1 MTVKLTIQNRQAA
14 VSVVPTASSL
24 IIRALKE
31 PPRDRKKEK
40 NIKHNKSVSLDEI
53 IDIARTMR
61 FKSFSKS
68 LQGVVLEILG
78 TAFSVGC
85 QVDGKSPKAV
95 QEAIHAGEIDSTFK
109 SRIEAPVP
117 CLWRLARCWAGTGTE
132 MPMMLT
138 RRYSSGRVKRQPP
151 EGLVWGIWHVV
162 RSSGLALTMLAR
174 LRQINSMKRSWPR
187 LCLMACCW
195 RFVDLPRNP
204 PQMRLKSPS
213 PSPMLHLAFTRT
225 RPISPWS
232 CSVHFTLPR
241 KIKSSSNYSPRL
253 PLASAVEV
261 EVHILGRHL
270 FLHKLDCLLQQSHL
284 GQTRRPDLTPCTML
298 VTVARIRNDV
308 GDVWLGRDTARGSD
322 SATSP
327 WSQAGLAGTRKAAFV
342 AQRLERVYKHLS

>member
-1 MTVKLTIQNRQAA
+1 VTVKLTIQNRQAA

-40 NIKHNKSVSLDEI
+40 NIKHSKSVSLDEI

-109 SRIEAPVP
+109 SPILVPVP
-117 CLWRLARCWAGTGTE
+117 SLWRVARSWAGAGIE
-132 MPMMLT
+132 MATMLT
-138 RRYSSGRVKRQPP
+138 GYHSSGRVKRQPP

-195 RFVDLPRNP
+195 RFVGLPWNP
-204 PQMRLKSPS
+204 HPRRLTTPLPFPPVTPGVHLSS
-213 PSPMLHLAFTRT
+213 THIPMVFFSYFILL
-225 RPISPWS
+225 
-232 CSVHFTLPR
+232 R
-241 KIKSSSNYSPRL
+241 KIKPSSNYSPRL

-270 FLHKLDCLLQQSHL
+270 SPHKPDCLLPQSRV
-284 GQTRRPDLTPCTML
+284 GQMRRPDMPCTML

-308 GDVWLGRDTARGSD
+308 WLGQLCARLRQCHIS
-322 SATSP
+322 SSH
-327 WSQAGLAGTRKAAFV
+327 
-342 AQRLERVYKHLS
+342 RLGWNS